1 MSTEIRHTSNDTHV
15 MENVRNGKVEQLAI
29 LFERH
34 HVSLF
39 NFFLRLTGSRQLSE
53 DLVQDVFC
61 RILKYRHSYRGTS
74 KFTTWL
80 YQIARNA
87 HIDHLRKYKSTLP
100 LEEQWE
106 EMPGS
111 EPVPENHF
119 ETGAEIALIQKALSR
134 LPIKKREILILSRY
148 QGMKYREIADLMGC
162 QIGTVKAHVHR
173 AVKEL
178 GRIYFELS
186 GGSIP

>member
-1 MSTEIRHTSNDTHV
+1 MNIGKHQALTDTQV
-15 MENVRNGKVEQLAI
+15 MENVRDGKIEQLAI

-34 HVSLF
+34 HVPLF
-39 NFFLRLTGSRQLSE
+39 NFLVRLTGSRQVSE
-53 DLVQDVFC
+53 DLVQEIFC

-80 YQIARNA
+80 FQIARNA
-87 HIDHLRKYKSTLP
+87 HIDHLRKQKSTYP

-106 EMPGS
+106 EPTG
-111 EPVPENHF
+111 PDPAPENEF
-119 ETGAEIALIQKALSR
+119 ETGAEIALLQQAMSR
-134 LPIKKREILILSRY
+134 LSVKKREVLILSRFH
-148 QGMKYREIADLMGC
+148 GMKYREIADLMGC

-178 GRIYFELS
+178 GRIYFEIS
-186 GGSIP
+186 GGSIS